1 MVGKSRLSGFI
12 GGDKGRLGGL
22 WSWLSSR
29 RRETDR
35 DCWRYDRDSMEIR
48 WRRAEFVEFVE
59 FVELLEFMEIRDCWR
74 SVEINRR
81 YVRDY

>member
-1 MVGKSRLSGFI
+1 
-12 GGDKGRLGGL
+12 L

-59 FVELLEFMEIRDCWR
+59 FVELLEFMEIRDWR
-74 SVEINRR
+74 YNKNI
-81 YVRDY
+81 RDSSRLMETIGD